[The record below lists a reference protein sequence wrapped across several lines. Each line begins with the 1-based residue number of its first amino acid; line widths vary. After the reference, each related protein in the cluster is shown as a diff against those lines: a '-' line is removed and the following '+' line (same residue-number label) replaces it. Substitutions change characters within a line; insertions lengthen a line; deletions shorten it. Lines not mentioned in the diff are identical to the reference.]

1 MKSESRPSHH
11 KSLAGTGTGTRSIN
25 EVRDIGRVV

>member
-11 KSLAGTGTGTRSIN
+11 KSLAGTGTRSIN